1 MSNKKTCI
9 IVDSCSGIK
18 NNEIKDVYCLPL
30 TIIENDDG
38 QEKIYADLTEINIVD
53 VIKKISS
60 KKDLKTS
67 QTSMG
72 EMLDIFEKLT
82 PKYERI
88 FVVPISSGLSGSYE
102 TWNIAKEEF
111 ENSEIHIVNS
121 KDLGPGNKAVVD
133 LLIEMIKQNKSPEEI
148 LKKVEE
154 RKKKRYGCLVVTD
167 LEQLKKG
174 GRINTFKALIAKT
187 LKFNIIISFDGSLDF
202 YDKDRSLEKA
212 IDKSLEKINKE
223 TNYLSKGIKN
233 AFFYTS
239 FLDDNKNAEIKK
251 IIDSKLNVT
260 TEQSYI
266 PSVIAVHTGPNAFAI
281 YIETK

>member
-1 MSNKKTCI
+1 
-9 IVDSCSGIK
+9 
-18 NNEIKDVYCLPL
+18 
-30 TIIENDDG
+30 
-38 QEKIYADLTEINIVD
+38 
-53 VIKKISS
+53 
-60 KKDLKTS
+60 TS

-111 ENSEIHIVNS
+111 ENNEIHIVNS
-121 KDLGPGNKAVVD
+121 KDLGPGNKAVVK
-133 LLIEMIKQNKSPEEI
+133 LITEMISQNKSSEEI

-154 RKKKRYGCLVVTD
+154 RKKKRLGCLVVTD

-174 GRINTFKALIAKT
+174 GRINAFKALIAKT
-187 LKFNIIISFDGSLDF
+187 LKFNIIITFDGSLDF
-202 YDKDRSLEKA
+202 YDKDRSVEKA

-223 TNYLSKGIKN
+223 INYLSKGIKN

-239 FLDDNKNAEIKK
+239 FLDENKNAEIKK
-251 IIDSKLNVT
+251 IVDEKLKIK

-266 PSVIAVHTGPNAFAI
+266 PSVITVHTGPNAFAI
-281 YIETK
+281 YIETN